1 MKRVLGKKDCV
12 ESLTKTKMKV
22 WLFLSKKERNFHCS
36 KQEKGKRK
44 KKRAKLSLFQTGKM
58 EKKVD
63 VLVVKW
69 TKSKPHPQKS

>member
-22 WLFLSKKERNFHCS
+22 WLFPLKKERNFHCV

-44 KKRAKLSLFQTGKM
+44 KKKSKTFTVPNRKKGKESGSVSGKM
-58 EKKVD
+58 D
-63 VLVVKW
+63 
-69 TKSKPHPQKS
+69 

>member
-22 WLFLSKKERNFHCS
+22 WLFLLKKSETFIVPNM
-36 KQEKGKRK
+36 KKGKIAR
-44 KKRAKLSLFQTGKM
+44 LSLFQTGKR

-63 VLVVKW
+63 LLVVKW